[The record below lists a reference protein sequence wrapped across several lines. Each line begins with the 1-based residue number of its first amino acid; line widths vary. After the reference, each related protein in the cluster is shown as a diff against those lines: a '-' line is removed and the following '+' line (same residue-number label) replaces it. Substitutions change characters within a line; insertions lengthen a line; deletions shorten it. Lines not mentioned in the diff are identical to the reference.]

1 MSGGL
6 ADGLSAASAHLDTAV
21 ESLAAARG
29 LFEDLSAGNWA
40 DWSAELAAGADDLAG
55 QVTRAADVLAR
66 A

>member
-1 MSGGL
+1 MSAGL

-40 DWSAELAAGADDLAG
+40 DWSAELAAGADDLKAQAG
-55 QVTRAADVLAR
+55 RAADVLAR